1 MEMLKRDMITIKDIK
16 EDIQNALLEQ
26 PVEGEDFDDRYDRL
40 HAEWLVKGLKKYRQ
54 ETNNNFANNP
64 DFKGWVTNIW
74 GDVETAIAVI
84 NEELILRKIE
94 TVREAVECAEL
105 IKVYVSSESG
115 QREEAEQKVIKNLE
129 EGLNNHDKGVINL
142 FEVEVVPLLIW
153 VEELL
158 TIKAYLS
165 DKTYEVETFTKAFK
179 NIYNN
184 SFILLDTNID
194 NEELRS
200 NAHPLEYYVN
210 LENEWEFLYLDD
222 LNLIEELLTILPNS
236 PYTCDILYYANT
248 INKNIKAQCVETFTK
263 ECERLY
269 KNGLSNKF

>member
-1 MEMLKRDMITIKDIK
+1 MEMLKRDMITVKDIK
-16 EDIQNALLEQ
+16 EDIQNALLEK

-54 ETNNNFANNP
+54 EINDNFANNP
-64 DFKGWVTNIW
+64 EFKGWVTDIW

-84 NEELILRKIE
+84 NEELKLREIE
-94 TVREAVECAEL
+94 TVREAAECAEL
-105 IKVYVSSESG
+105 IKVHVSSESG

-142 FEVEVVPLLIW
+142 FEVEVVPLLNW

-165 DKTYEVETFTKAFK
+165 DETYEVKSFTKTFK
-179 NIYNN
+179 TIYNN

-194 NEELRS
+194 NEELRN
-200 NAHPLEYYVN
+200 NAHPLKYYVD
-210 LENEWEFLYLDD
+210 LEDEWEFLYLDD
-222 LNLIEELLTILPNS
+222 LNVIEELLTILPNS
-236 PYTCDILYYANT
+236 PYTCDVLYYAKT
-248 INKNIKAQCVETFTK
+248 INKNTKVQCVETFTK
-263 ECERLY
+263 ECESLY
-269 KNGLSNKF
+269 QKWIAL

>member
-1 MEMLKRDMITIKDIK
+1 MEMLKREMITVKDIK
-16 EDIQNALLEQ
+16 EDIQNALLEK

-54 ETNNNFANNP
+54 EINDNFANNT
-64 DFKGWVTNIW
+64 DFKGWVTDIW

-84 NEELILRKIE
+84 NEELKLREIE

-105 IKVYVSSESG
+105 IKVHVSSESG

-142 FEVEVVPLLIW
+142 FEVEVVPLLNW

-165 DKTYEVETFTKAFK
+165 DETYEVESFTKAFK
-179 NIYNN
+179 TIYNN

-194 NEELRS
+194 NAELRN
-200 NAHPLEYYVN
+200 NAHPLKYYVD
-210 LENEWEFLYLDD
+210 LEDEWEFLYLDD
-222 LNLIEELLTILPNS
+222 LNIIEELLTILPNS
-236 PYTCDILYYANT
+236 PYTCDVLYYAKT
-248 INKNIKAQCVETFTK
+248 INKNIKVQCVETFTK
-263 ECERLY
+263 ECESLY
-269 KNGLSNKF
+269 QKWITL

>member
-1 MEMLKRDMITIKDIK
+1 MEMLKRDMITVKDIK
-16 EDIQNALLEQ
+16 EDIQNALLEK

-54 ETNNNFANNP
+54 EINDNFANNP
-64 DFKGWVTNIW
+64 DFQGWVTDIW

-84 NEELILRKIE
+84 NEELKLREIE

-142 FEVEVVPLLIW
+142 FEVEVVPLLNW

-165 DKTYEVETFTKAFK
+165 DETYEVKTFTKAFK

-194 NEELRS
+194 NEESRS

-210 LENEWEFLYLDD
+210 LEDEWEFLYLDD

-263 ECERLY
+263 ECESLY
-269 KNGLSNKF
+269 KKWIV

>member
-1 MEMLKRDMITIKDIK
+1 MEMLKRDMITVKDIK
-16 EDIQNALLEQ
+16 EDIQNALLEK

-54 ETNNNFANNP
+54 EINDNFANNP
-64 DFKGWVTNIW
+64 DFKGWVTDIW

-84 NEELILRKIE
+84 NEELKLRKIE

-105 IKVYVSSESG
+105 IKVHVSSESG

-142 FEVEVVPLLIW
+142 FEVEVVPLLNW
-153 VEELL
+153 GEELL
-158 TIKAYLS
+158 TIKAFLS
-165 DKTYEVETFTKAFK
+165 DETYEVGSFTKAFK
-179 NIYNN
+179 TIYNN

-194 NEELRS
+194 NEELRN
-200 NAHPLEYYVN
+200 NAHPLKYYVD
-210 LENEWEFLYLDD
+210 LEDEWEFLYLDD
-222 LNLIEELLTILPNS
+222 LNVIEELLTILPNS
-236 PYTCDILYYANT
+236 PYTCDILYYAKT

-263 ECERLY
+263 ECESLY
-269 KNGLSNKF
+269 QKWIAL

>member
-1 MEMLKRDMITIKDIK
+1 MEMLKRDMITVKDIK
-16 EDIQNALLEQ
+16 EDIQNALLEK

-54 ETNNNFANNP
+54 EINDNFANNP
-64 DFKGWVTNIW
+64 EFKGWVTDIW

-84 NEELILRKIE
+84 NEELKLREIE
-94 TVREAVECAEL
+94 TVREAAECAEL
-105 IKVYVSSESG
+105 IKVHVSSESG

-142 FEVEVVPLLIW
+142 FEVEVVPLLNW

-165 DKTYEVETFTKAFK
+165 DETYEVKSFTKTFK
-179 NIYNN
+179 TIYNN

-194 NEELRS
+194 NEELRN
-200 NAHPLEYYVN
+200 NAHPLKYYVD
-210 LENEWEFLYLDD
+210 LEDEWEFLYLDD
-222 LNLIEELLTILPNS
+222 LNVIEELLTILPNS
-236 PYTCDILYYANT
+236 PYTCDVLYYAKT
-248 INKNIKAQCVETFTK
+248 INKNIKVQCVETFTK
-263 ECERLY
+263 ECESLY
-269 KNGLSNKF
+269 QKWIAL

>member
-1 MEMLKRDMITIKDIK
+1 MEMLKRDMITVKDIK
-16 EDIQNALLEQ
+16 EDIQNALLEK

-54 ETNNNFANNP
+54 EINDNFSNNP
-64 DFKGWVTNIW
+64 DFKSWVTDLW

-84 NEELILRKIE
+84 NEELKLREIE
-94 TVREAVECAEL
+94 IVREAVECAEL
-105 IKVYVSSESG
+105 IKVHVSSESG

-142 FEVEVVPLLIW
+142 FEVEVVPLLNW

-165 DKTYEVETFTKAFK
+165 DETYEVESFTKAFK
-179 NIYNN
+179 TIYNN

-194 NEELRS
+194 NEELRN
-200 NAHPLEYYVN
+200 NAHPLKYYVD
-210 LENEWEFLYLDD
+210 LEDEWEFLYLDD
-222 LNLIEELLTILPNS
+222 FNVIEELLTILPNS
-236 PYTCDILYYANT
+236 PYTCDVLYYAKT
-248 INKNIKAQCVETFTK
+248 INKNIKVQCVETFTK
-263 ECERLY
+263 ECESLY
-269 KNGLSNKF
+269 QKWIAF

>member
-1 MEMLKRDMITIKDIK
+1 MEMLKRDMITVKDIK

-54 ETNNNFANNP
+54 EINDNFANNP
-64 DFKGWVTNIW
+64 DFKGWVTDIW
-74 GDVETAIAVI
+74 GDVETAVAVI
-84 NEELILRKIE
+84 NEELKLREIE
-94 TVREAVECAEL
+94 TVREAAECAEL
-105 IKVYVSSESG
+105 IKVHVSSESG

-142 FEVEVVPLLIW
+142 FEVEVVPLLNW

-165 DKTYEVETFTKAFK
+165 DETYEVGSFTMAFK
-179 NIYNN
+179 TIYNN

-194 NEELRS
+194 NEELRN
-200 NAHPLEYYVN
+200 NAHPLKYYVD
-210 LENEWEFLYLDD
+210 LEDEWEFLYLDD
-222 LNLIEELLTILPNS
+222 LNVIEELLTILPNS
-236 PYTCDILYYANT
+236 PYTCDVLYYAKT
-248 INKNIKAQCVETFTK
+248 INKNIKVQCVETFTK
-263 ECERLY
+263 ECESLY
-269 KNGLSNKF
+269 QKWIAL

>member
-1 MEMLKRDMITIKDIK
+1 MEMLKQGMITVKDIK
-16 EDIQNALLEQ
+16 EDIQNALLEK

-54 ETNNNFANNP
+54 EINDNFSNNP
-64 DFKGWVTNIW
+64 DFKSWVTDLW

-84 NEELILRKIE
+84 NEELKLREIE

-105 IKVYVSSESG
+105 IKVHVSSESG

-142 FEVEVVPLLIW
+142 FEVEVVPLLNWI
-153 VEELL
+153 EELL

-165 DKTYEVETFTKAFK
+165 DETYEVGSFTKAFK
-179 NIYNN
+179 TIYNN

-194 NEELRS
+194 NEELRN
-200 NAHPLEYYVN
+200 NAHPLKYYVD
-210 LENEWEFLYLDD
+210 LEDEWEFLYLDD
-222 LNLIEELLTILPNS
+222 LNVIEELLTILPNS
-236 PYTCDILYYANT
+236 PYTCDVLYYAKT
-248 INKNIKAQCVETFTK
+248 INKNIKVQCVETFTK
-263 ECERLY
+263 ECESLFQ
-269 KNGLSNKF
+269 KWIAL

>member
-1 MEMLKRDMITIKDIK
+1 MEMLKRDMITVKDIK
-16 EDIQNALLEQ
+16 EDIQSALLEQ

-54 ETNNNFANNP
+54 EINDNFANNP
-64 DFKGWVTNIW
+64 DFKGWVTDIW

-84 NEELILRKIE
+84 NEELKLRKIE
-94 TVREAVECAEL
+94 AVREAVECAEL
-105 IKVYVSSESG
+105 IKVHVSSESG

-142 FEVEVVPLLIW
+142 FEVEVVPLINW

-165 DKTYEVETFTKAFK
+165 DETYEVGSFTKAFK
-179 NIYNN
+179 TIYNN

-194 NEELRS
+194 NEELRN
-200 NAHPLEYYVN
+200 NAHPLKYYVD
-210 LENEWEFLYLDD
+210 LEDEWEFLYLDD
-222 LNLIEELLTILPNS
+222 LNVIEELLTILPNS
-236 PYTCDILYYANT
+236 PYTCDVLYYAKT
-248 INKNIKAQCVETFTK
+248 INKNIKVQCVETFTK
-263 ECERLY
+263 ECESLY
-269 KNGLSNKF
+269 QKWIAL

>member
-1 MEMLKRDMITIKDIK
+1 MEMLKRDMITVKDIK
-16 EDIQNALLEQ
+16 EDIQNALLEK

-54 ETNNNFANNP
+54 EINDNFSNNP
-64 DFKGWVTNIW
+64 DFKSWVTDLW

-84 NEELILRKIE
+84 NEELKLREIE
-94 TVREAVECAEL
+94 IVREAVECAEL
-105 IKVYVSSESG
+105 IKVHVSSESG

-142 FEVEVVPLLIW
+142 FEVEVVPLINW

-165 DKTYEVETFTKAFK
+165 DETYEVGSFTKAFK
-179 NIYNN
+179 TIYNN

-194 NEELRS
+194 NEELCN
-200 NAHPLEYYVN
+200 NAHPLKYYVD
-210 LENEWEFLYLDD
+210 LEDEWEFLYLDD
-222 LNLIEELLTILPNS
+222 LNVIEELLTILPNS
-236 PYTCDILYYANT
+236 PYTCDVLYYAKT
-248 INKNIKAQCVETFTK
+248 INKNIKVQCVETFTK
-263 ECERLY
+263 ECESLY
-269 KNGLSNKF
+269 QKWIAL

>member
-1 MEMLKRDMITIKDIK
+1 MEMLKQGMITVKDIK

-54 ETNNNFANNP
+54 AINDNFANNP
-64 DFKGWVTNIW
+64 DFKGWVTDIW
-74 GDVETAIAVI
+74 GDVETAIAII
-84 NEELILRKIE
+84 NEELKLREIE

-105 IKVYVSSESG
+105 IKVHVSSESG

-142 FEVEVVPLLIW
+142 FEVEVVPLLNWI
-153 VEELL
+153 EELL

-165 DKTYEVETFTKAFK
+165 DETYEVGSFTKAFK
-179 NIYNN
+179 TIYNN

-194 NEELRS
+194 NEELRN
-200 NAHPLEYYVN
+200 NAHPLKYYVD
-210 LENEWEFLYLDD
+210 LEDEWEFLYLDD
-222 LNLIEELLTILPNS
+222 LNVIEELLTILPNS
-236 PYTCDILYYANT
+236 PYTCDVLYYAKT
-248 INKNIKAQCVETFTK
+248 INKNIKVQCVETFTK
-263 ECERLY
+263 ECESLY
-269 KNGLSNKF
+269 QKWIAL

>member
-1 MEMLKRDMITIKDIK
+1 MEMLKRDMITVKDIK
-16 EDIQNALLEQ
+16 EDIQNALLEK

-54 ETNNNFANNP
+54 EINDNFVNNP
-64 DFKGWVTNIW
+64 DFKGWGTDIW

-84 NEELILRKIE
+84 NEELKLREIE

-105 IKVYVSSESG
+105 IKVHVSSESG

-142 FEVEVVPLLIW
+142 FEVEVVPLLNW

-165 DKTYEVETFTKAFK
+165 DETYEVESFTRAFK
-179 NIYNN
+179 TIYNN

-194 NEELRS
+194 NEELRN
-200 NAHPLEYYVN
+200 NAHPLKYYVD
-210 LENEWEFLYLDD
+210 LEDEWEFLYLDD
-222 LNLIEELLTILPNS
+222 LNIIEELLTILPNS
-236 PYTCDILYYANT
+236 PYTCDVLYYAKT
-248 INKNIKAQCVETFTK
+248 INKNIKVQCVETFTK
-263 ECERLY
+263 ECESLY
-269 KNGLSNKF
+269 QKWIAL

>member
-1 MEMLKRDMITIKDIK
+1 MKMLKRDMITVKDIK
-16 EDIQNALLEQ
+16 EDIQSALLEQ

-54 ETNNNFANNP
+54 EINDNFANNP
-64 DFKGWVTNIW
+64 DFKGWVTDIW

-84 NEELILRKIE
+84 NEELKLREIE

-105 IKVYVSSESG
+105 IKVHVSSESG

-142 FEVEVVPLLIW
+142 FEVEVVPLLNW

-165 DKTYEVETFTKAFK
+165 DETYEVGSFTKVFK
-179 NIYNN
+179 TIYNN

-194 NEELRS
+194 NEELRN
-200 NAHPLEYYVN
+200 NAHPLKYYVD
-210 LENEWEFLYLDD
+210 LEDEWEFLYLDD
-222 LNLIEELLTILPNS
+222 FNVIEELLTILPNS
-236 PYTCDILYYANT
+236 PYTCDVLYYAKT
-248 INKNIKAQCVETFTK
+248 INKNIKVQCVETFTK
-263 ECERLY
+263 ECESLY
-269 KNGLSNKF
+269 QKWIAL

>member
-1 MEMLKRDMITIKDIK
+1 MKMLKRDMITVKDIK
-16 EDIQNALLEQ
+16 EDIQNALLEK

-54 ETNNNFANNP
+54 EINDNFANNP
-64 DFKGWVTNIW
+64 DFKGWVTDIW

-84 NEELILRKIE
+84 NEELKLREIE

-105 IKVYVSSESG
+105 IKVHVSSESG

-142 FEVEVVPLLIW
+142 FEVEVVPLLNW

-165 DKTYEVETFTKAFK
+165 DETYEVGSFTKAFK
-179 NIYNN
+179 TIYNN

-194 NEELRS
+194 NEELRN
-200 NAHPLEYYVN
+200 NAHPLKYYVD
-210 LENEWEFLYLDD
+210 LEAEWEFLYLDD
-222 LNLIEELLTILPNS
+222 LNVIEELLTILPNS
-236 PYTCDILYYANT
+236 PYTCDVLYYAKT
-248 INKNIKAQCVETFTK
+248 INKNIKVQCVETFTK
-263 ECERLY
+263 ECESLY
-269 KNGLSNKF
+269 QKWIAL

>member
-1 MEMLKRDMITIKDIK
+1 MEMLKQDMITIKDIK
-16 EDIQNALLEQ
+16 EDIQNALLEK

-54 ETNNNFANNP
+54 EINDNFSNNP
-64 DFKGWVTNIW
+64 DFKSWVTDIW

-84 NEELILRKIE
+84 NEELKLREIE
-94 TVREAVECAEL
+94 TVREAAECAEL
-105 IKVYVSSESG
+105 IKVHVSSESG

-142 FEVEVVPLLIW
+142 FEVEVVPLLNW

-165 DKTYEVETFTKAFK
+165 DETYEVGSFTKAFK
-179 NIYNN
+179 TIYNN

-194 NEELRS
+194 NEELRN
-200 NAHPLEYYVN
+200 NAHPLKYYVD
-210 LENEWEFLYLDD
+210 LEDEWEFLYLDD
-222 LNLIEELLTILPNS
+222 LNVIEEILTILPNS
-236 PYTCDILYYANT
+236 PYTCDVLYYAKT
-248 INKNIKAQCVETFTK
+248 INKNIKVQCVETFTK
-263 ECERLY
+263 ECESLY
-269 KNGLSNKF
+269 QKWISL

>member
-1 MEMLKRDMITIKDIK
+1 MEMLKRDMITVKDIK
-16 EDIQNALLEQ
+16 EDIQNALLEK

-54 ETNNNFANNP
+54 EINDNFSNNP
-64 DFKGWVTNIW
+64 DFKSWVTDLW

-84 NEELILRKIE
+84 NEELKLREIE
-94 TVREAVECAEL
+94 IVREAVECAEL
-105 IKVYVSSESG
+105 IKVHVSSESG

-142 FEVEVVPLLIW
+142 FEVEVVPLLNW

-165 DKTYEVETFTKAFK
+165 DETYEVESFTKAFK
-179 NIYNN
+179 TIYNN

-194 NEELRS
+194 NEELRN
-200 NAHPLEYYVN
+200 NAHPLKYYVD
-210 LENEWEFLYLDD
+210 LEDEWEFLYLDD
-222 LNLIEELLTILPNS
+222 LNVIEELLTILPNS
-236 PYTCDILYYANT
+236 PYICDVLYYAKT
-248 INKNIKAQCVETFTK
+248 INKNIKVQCVETFTK
-263 ECERLY
+263 ECESLY
-269 KNGLSNKF
+269 QKWIAF

>member
-1 MEMLKRDMITIKDIK
+1 MEMLKQDMITIKDIK
-16 EDIQNALLEQ
+16 EDIQNALLEK

-54 ETNNNFANNP
+54 EINDNFANNP
-64 DFKGWVTNIW
+64 DFKGWVTDIW

-84 NEELILRKIE
+84 NEELKLREIE
-94 TVREAVECAEL
+94 TVREAAECAEL
-105 IKVYVSSESG
+105 IKVHVSSESG

-142 FEVEVVPLLIW
+142 FEVEVVPLLNW

-165 DKTYEVETFTKAFK
+165 DETYEVGSFTKAFK
-179 NIYNN
+179 TIYNN

-194 NEELRS
+194 NEELRN
-200 NAHPLEYYVN
+200 NAHPLKYYVD
-210 LENEWEFLYLDD
+210 LEDEWEFLYLDD
-222 LNLIEELLTILPNS
+222 LNVIEELLTILPNS
-236 PYTCDILYYANT
+236 PYTCDVLYYAKT
-248 INKNIKAQCVETFTK
+248 INKNIKVQCVETFTK
-263 ECERLY
+263 ECESLY
-269 KNGLSNKF
+269 QKWISL

>member
-1 MEMLKRDMITIKDIK
+1 MEMLKREMITVKDIK
-16 EDIQNALLEQ
+16 EDIQNALLEK

-54 ETNNNFANNP
+54 EINDNFANNT
-64 DFKGWVTNIW
+64 DFKGWVTDIW

-84 NEELILRKIE
+84 NEELKLREIE

-105 IKVYVSSESG
+105 IKVHVSSESG

-142 FEVEVVPLLIW
+142 FEVEVVPLLNW

-165 DKTYEVETFTKAFK
+165 DETYEVESFTKAFK
-179 NIYNN
+179 TIYNN

-194 NEELRS
+194 NAELRN
-200 NAHPLEYYVN
+200 NAHPLKYYVD
-210 LENEWEFLYLDD
+210 LEDEWEFLYLDD
-222 LNLIEELLTILPNS
+222 LNIIEELLTILPNS
-236 PYTCDILYYANT
+236 PYTCDVLYYAKT
-248 INKNIKAQCVETFTK
+248 INKNIKVQCVETFTK
-263 ECERLY
+263 ECESLY
-269 KNGLSNKF
+269 QKWIAL

>member
-1 MEMLKRDMITIKDIK
+1 MEMLKRDMITVKDIK
-16 EDIQNALLEQ
+16 EDIQNALLEK

-54 ETNNNFANNP
+54 EINDNFANNP
-64 DFKGWVTNIW
+64 DFKGWVTDIW

-84 NEELILRKIE
+84 NEELKLREIE
-94 TVREAVECAEL
+94 TVREAAECAEL
-105 IKVYVSSESG
+105 IKVHVSSESG

-142 FEVEVVPLLIW
+142 FEVEVVPLLNW

-165 DKTYEVETFTKAFK
+165 DETYEVESFTKALK
-179 NIYNN
+179 TIYNN

-194 NEELRS
+194 NEELRN
-200 NAHPLEYYVN
+200 NAHPLKYYVD
-210 LENEWEFLYLDD
+210 LEDEWEFLYLDD
-222 LNLIEELLTILPNS
+222 LNVIEELLTILPNS
-236 PYTCDILYYANT
+236 PYTCDVLYYAKT
-248 INKNIKAQCVETFTK
+248 INKNIKVKCVETFTK
-263 ECERLY
+263 ECESLY
-269 KNGLSNKF
+269 QKWIVL

>member
-1 MEMLKRDMITIKDIK
+1 MEMLKRDMITVKDIK
-16 EDIQNALLEQ
+16 EDIQNALLEK

-54 ETNNNFANNP
+54 EINDNFANNP
-64 DFKGWVTNIW
+64 EFKGWVTDIW

-84 NEELILRKIE
+84 NEELKLREIE
-94 TVREAVECAEL
+94 IVREAVECAEL
-105 IKVYVSSESG
+105 IKVHVSSESG

-142 FEVEVVPLLIW
+142 FEVEVVPLLNW

-165 DKTYEVETFTKAFK
+165 DETYEVKSFTKTFK
-179 NIYNN
+179 TIYNN

-194 NEELRS
+194 NEELRN
-200 NAHPLEYYVN
+200 NAHPLKYYVD
-210 LENEWEFLYLDD
+210 LEDEWEFLYLDD
-222 LNLIEELLTILPNS
+222 LNVIEELLTILPNS
-236 PYTCDILYYANT
+236 PYTCDVLYYAKT
-248 INKNIKAQCVETFTK
+248 INKNIKVQCVETFTK
-263 ECERLY
+263 ECESLY
-269 KNGLSNKF
+269 QKWIAL

>member
-1 MEMLKRDMITIKDIK
+1 MEMLKRDMITVKDIK
-16 EDIQNALLEQ
+16 EDIKNALLEQ

-54 ETNNNFANNP
+54 EINDNFANNP
-64 DFKGWVTNIW
+64 DFKGWVTDIW

-84 NEELILRKIE
+84 NEELKLREIE

-105 IKVYVSSESG
+105 IKVHVSSESG

-142 FEVEVVPLLIW
+142 FEVEVVPLLNWI
-153 VEELL
+153 EELL

-165 DKTYEVETFTKAFK
+165 DETYEVESFTKAFK
-179 NIYNN
+179 TIYNN

-194 NEELRS
+194 NEELRN
-200 NAHPLEYYVN
+200 NAHPLKYYVD
-210 LENEWEFLYLDD
+210 LEDEWEFLYLDD
-222 LNLIEELLTILPNS
+222 LNVIEELLTILPNS
-236 PYTCDILYYANT
+236 PYTCDVLYYAKT
-248 INKNIKAQCVETFTK
+248 INKNIKVQCVETFTK
-263 ECERLY
+263 ECESLY
-269 KNGLSNKF
+269 QKWIAL

>member
-1 MEMLKRDMITIKDIK
+1 MEMLKQGMITVKDIK
-16 EDIQNALLEQ
+16 EDIQNALLEK

-54 ETNNNFANNP
+54 EINDNFSNNP
-64 DFKGWVTNIW
+64 DFKSWVTDLW

-84 NEELILRKIE
+84 NEELKLREIE
-94 TVREAVECAEL
+94 IVREAVECAEL
-105 IKVYVSSESG
+105 IKVHVSSESG

-142 FEVEVVPLLIW
+142 FEAEVVPLLNW

-165 DKTYEVETFTKAFK
+165 DETYEVESFTKAFK
-179 NIYNN
+179 TIYNN

-194 NEELRS
+194 NEELRN
-200 NAHPLEYYVN
+200 NAHPLKYYVD
-210 LENEWEFLYLDD
+210 LEDEWEFLYLDD
-222 LNLIEELLTILPNS
+222 LNVIEELLTILPNS
-236 PYTCDILYYANT
+236 PYTCDVLYYAKT
-248 INKNIKAQCVETFTK
+248 INKNIKVQCVETFTK
-263 ECERLY
+263 ECESLY
-269 KNGLSNKF
+269 QKWIAF